1 MRNWWT
7 PTGLLG
13 AGFLRIG
20 LGASL
25 LARPAGLAT
34 ALGVDSATASRVAWA
49 GSMVGARD
57 VALGAGLVHAVRR
70 GHDPR
75 PWLLAQ
81 AASDAVDALAFS
93 GAVARGHARPGKT
106 GAIAAFAA
114 LGALAEAQ
122 AYRGLGR

>member
-1 MRNWWT
+1 MRDWWT

-13 AGFLRIG
+13 AGLLRIG

-34 ALGVDSATASRVAWA
+34 TLGVDSATAARVGWA
-49 GSMVGARD
+49 GSMVGVRD

-81 AASDAVDALAFS
+81 ATSDAVDAFAFA
-93 GAVARGHARPGKT
+93 GAVARGHARPGKAV
-106 GAIAAFAA
+106 AIAAFAA
-114 LGALAEAQ
+114 FGAFAEGS
-122 AYRGLGR
+122 AYRALGR